1 MAKQRYNKNN
11 QAQPQAWLKEH
22 GILAGF
28 GGVALASLVTIG
40 ITVFT
45 SKTPAP
51 SITQNNDN
59 ASTGVISTG
68 DNAKTEITNITKGYS
83 IEQHQKRLKAALKAA
98 KAELNEKNSDKTKIL
113 TLEKQLAE
121 QKVATITQQLTNLET
136 SHQKRQAELKS
147 TITELKTLAKDA
159 DINDAKLEAAII
171 AAEQGDTS
179 KADALL
185 AEIEAA
191 AENTIRRA
199 AKAAFERGKIAEANI
214 EYQQAY
220 EHFERAVGLVPDNA
234 LYLSEAAYTA
244 GTLAKHQQE
253 IQWNEKALALF
264 IKQKGE
270 DPPQIATLRNNLGA
284 AYDSLGQYQKAIDY
298 YQLALASDPEVSPKL

>member
-1 MAKQRYNKNN
+1 
-11 QAQPQAWLKEH
+11 
-22 GILAGF
+22 
-28 GGVALASLVTIG
+28 
-40 ITVFT
+40 
-45 SKTPAP
+45 
-51 SITQNNDN
+51 
-59 ASTGVISTG
+59 VISTG